1 MSPSAPPRHR
11 GFFGR
16 AWVPETLTFFA
27 VLWQESIRLELRTA
41 HRVLPITPGLTQWY
55 YFQFGD
61 FVNGYINAFIVD
73 GLTEFIRRRR
83 ASGVLPPDRA
93 RVQQVLIASLLSII
107 SILVVEIGPSSLNRA
122 DLADIPAGVAGSLLY
137 LGVRVAALRWQHGA
151 PASPTNAGG
160 T

>member
-1 MSPSAPPRHR
+1 M
-11 GFFGR
+11 
-16 AWVPETLTFFA
+16 FFA

-41 HRVLPITPGLTQWY
+41 HRVLPLTPGLTQWY

-73 GLTEFIRRRR
+73 GLAEFIRRRQ
-83 ASGVLPPDRA
+83 AGGALPPDRA
-93 RVQQVLIASLLSII
+93 RMQQAFIASVLSMV

-122 DLADIPAGVAGSLLY
+122 DLADIPAGVAGALLY
-137 LGVRVAALRWQHGA
+137 LGVRVTALRWQRTA
-151 PASPTNAGG
+151 PASLTNSDG